1 MNPDTRRTDLA
12 RETLERYREASGR
25 RGDPD
30 GLRSS
35 EKTEHGL
42 TVYTVEVLDTHGA
55 EIVHR
60 PVGRY
65 VTVETGRRME
75 QSAEDLRTAA
85 EVIGAE
91 LRAMLPE
98 AGGTVL
104 IAGLGNRAITPDAL
118 GPKAADRVIASRHL
132 VEQLRDTFPAL
143 RPTAVLV
150 PGVTGNTGMESRE
163 ILRGAVGQ
171 IRPSALILID
181 ALAARRSERLC
192 STVQLADSGIA
203 PGSGVGNDRKAIDRE
218 SMGIPCIAIGVPT
231 VVDAATLAADLLTE
245 NGAGNAAAAMER
257 QQGKSFV
264 TVKEI
269 DRLVEKCAEMIG
281 LAVNLAVQPGLDAA
295 DLAMFLA

>member
-1 MNPDTRRTDLA
+1 MNLDNRRTDLA
-12 RETLERYREASGR
+12 RETLEIYQEDSGHK
-25 RGDPD
+25 GDPD
-30 GLRSS
+30 GLRTA
-35 EKTEHGL
+35 EKTEQGL
-42 TVYTVEVLDTHGA
+42 TVCTVEVLDRRGEA
-55 EIVHR
+55 VVHR

-65 VTVETGRRME
+65 VTVEIGRTAE
-75 QSAEDLRTAA
+75 QSAETLRAA
-85 EVIGAE
+85 AGVIGAE
-91 LRAMLPE
+91 LRAMLPDTD
-98 AGGTVL
+98 GTVL
-104 IAGLGNRAITPDAL
+104 VVGLGNRAITPDAL

-132 VEQLRDTFPAL
+132 VEQLHDTFPAL
-143 RPTAVLV
+143 RPTAVLA

-218 SMGIPCIAIGVPT
+218 SMGIPCLAIGVPT
-231 VVDAATLAADLLTE
+231 VVDAATLAADLLTG
-245 NGAGNAAAAMER
+245 NGAENAAAAMER

-269 DRLVEKCAEMIG
+269 DRLVDKCAEMIG
-281 LAVNLAVQPGLDAA
+281 LAVNLAVQPGLSAE